1 MKKIIVI
8 ICIAGMFQ
16 YSCSSSNTDDGS
28 PVQQQ
33 DPNDPVVPSPNNSAE
48 WSIPIAEVLD
58 GGPGK
63 DGIPAL
69 ENPDLADS
77 QNITY
82 VLDDDLVIGIKN
94 GDDVRAYPHAIL
106 DWHEIIND
114 NIGDVSVA
122 VTYCPLTGTGIG
134 WDRNVNG
141 SETTFG
147 VSGLLYNT
155 NLIPYD
161 RATNSNWS
169 QILNESV
176 NGNLSGEK
184 ADLIYLFETDFQTW
198 KSMYPESKVVSIF
211 TGFSRTYGITPY
223 GDYATNNDFFL
234 FPVEK
239 DSRLPLKDRVL
250 AIVDENDAK
259 AYTFDSFASENIIK
273 DSFKGKNYMV
283 VGNVNFI
290 VAFELTADFANLDFQ
305 YAFDGSEVLLTDN
318 EDNSWNVFGEAIS
331 GPRTGQQLTNSA
343 SFMAYWF
350 SVPAFYETEIY
361 GN

>member
-1 MKKIIVI
+1 MKKIVAL
-8 ICIAGMFQ
+8 ICTIGLLL
-16 YSCSSSNTDDGS
+16 YSCSSSNDDVP

-33 DPNDPVVPSPNNSAE
+33 DPNDTITNPPNNSTD
-48 WSIPIAEVLD
+48 WSIPVSEVLD

-69 ENPDLADS
+69 ENPDFADA

-134 WDRNVNG
+134 WDRMVNG
-141 SETTFG
+141 TETTFG

-176 NGNLSGEK
+176 NGSLSGEK
-184 ADLIYLFETDFQTW
+184 ADLIYLFETDFKTW
-198 KSMYPESKVVSIF
+198 KSMYPDSKVVSIL

-234 FPVEK
+234 FPVDK
-239 DSRLPLKDRVL
+239 DSRLPLKERVL
-250 AIVDENDAK
+250 AIVDEGDAK
-259 AYTFDSFASENIIK
+259 AYTFDSFGTTNIIN
-273 DSFKGKNYMV
+273 DSFKGKDFMII
-283 VGNVNFI
+283 GNPNFI
-290 VAFELTADFANLDFQ
+290 VAFELNGEFATLDFQ
-305 YAFDGSEVLLTDN
+305 YAFDGSEILLTDN
-318 EDNSWNVFGEAIS
+318 ESNSWNVFGEAVS
-331 GPRTGQQLTNSA
+331 GPRTGQQLTNSS

-350 SVPAFYETEIY
+350 SIPAFYETEIY
-361 GN
+361 SN

>member
-1 MKKIIVI
+1 MKKVI
-8 ICIAGMFQ
+8 LLVCLAGIFH
-16 YSCSSSNTDDGS
+16 YSCSSSNTDDGA
-28 PVQQQ
+28 PIEQQ
-33 DPNDPVVPSPNNSAE
+33 DPIDPIPPPNNSTD
-48 WSIPIAEVLD
+48 WSIPITEVLD

-69 ENPDLADS
+69 ENPEFS
-77 QNITY
+77 EVQNITY
-82 VLDDDLVIGIKN
+82 VVDDDLVIGIKI
-94 GDDVRAYPHAIL
+94 GDEVRAYPHAIL

-114 NIGDVSVA
+114 NVGDVSVA

-141 SETTFG
+141 AETTFG

-184 ADLIYLFETDFQTW
+184 ADLIYLFETDFKTW
-198 KSMYPESKVVSIF
+198 KSMYPDSKVVSVL
-211 TGFSRTYGITPY
+211 TGFSRTYGVTPY

-239 DSRLPLKDRVL
+239 DTRLPLKERVL
-250 AIVDENDAK
+250 AIVDEADAK
-259 AYTFDSFASENIIK
+259 AYTFDSFVAENIIN
-273 DSFKGKNYMV
+273 DSFKGKNYMI
-283 VGNVNFI
+283 VGNPNFI
-290 VAFELTADFANLDFQ
+290 VAFELTGDYANLDFQ
-305 YAFDGSEVLLTDN
+305 YAFDSTEILLTDN
-318 EDNSWNVFGEAIS
+318 EGNSWNVFGEAVT
-331 GPRTGQQLTNSA
+331 GPRAGQQLTHSA

-350 SVPAFYETEIY
+350 SIPAFYETEIY
-361 GN
+361 

>member
-1 MKKIIVI
+1 MKKILMI
-8 ICIAGMFQ
+8 ICITGLLH
-16 YSCSSSNTDDGS
+16 YSCSSSSTDDEA

-33 DPNDPVVPSPNNSAE
+33 NPEGDPVSQPNNSIE
-48 WSIPIAEVLD
+48 WSIPVAEVLD

-69 ENPDLADS
+69 ENPDFADIN
-77 QNITY
+77 NITY
-82 VLDDDLVIGIKN
+82 LSDDKLVIGIKN

-114 NIGDVSVA
+114 NVGDVSVA

-141 SETTFG
+141 TETTFG

-161 RATNSNWS
+161 RVTNSNWS

-176 NGNLSGEK
+176 NGSLSGEK
-184 ADLIYLFETDFQTW
+184 ADLIYLFETDFKTW
-198 KSMYPESKVVSIF
+198 KTMYPDSKVVSVI
-211 TGFSRTYGITPY
+211 TGFNRTYGITPY
-223 GDYATNNDFFL
+223 GNYATNNDFFL

-239 DSRLPLKDRVL
+239 DSRLPLKERVL
-250 AIVDENDAK
+250 AITDEGDAK
-259 AYTFDSFASENIIK
+259 AYTFDSFSSENIII
-273 DSFKGKNYMV
+273 DTFKGKNFMV
-283 VGNVNFI
+283 VGNSNFI
-290 VAFELTADFANLDFQ
+290 VAFELSGEIASLDFQ
-305 YAFDGSEVLLTDN
+305 YVFDGSEVLLTDN
-318 EDNSWNVFGEAIS
+318 ENNSWNVFGEAVS
-331 GPRTGQQLTNSA
+331 GPRTGQKLTNAS

-350 SVPAFYETEIY
+350 SIPAFYATEIY
-361 GN
+361 SN